1 MEITIQQ
8 GVSDE
13 GGIPRRNFKLKN
25 GSYENSAYND
35 GGVPTHYIIVAWLQE
50 PDTRKW
56 DEDKK
61 AWVDIPRPQKVQ
73 DYIDKFYPHW
83 DKNFAQRSNSAF
95 SSSFPYGAIILGEAN
110 SEKIECDLWEAPRED
125 ENPFIYLQEMAIKLA
140 EEKGLIPEYTLLDI
154 AECSPA
160 VTLFGYKE
168 GG

>member
-61 AWVDIPRPQKVQ
+61 AWVDIPRPQEVQ

-83 DKNFAQRSNSAF
+83 DKNC
-95 SSSFPYGAIILGEAN
+95 GAIILGETN
-110 SEKIECDLWEAPRED
+110 SDEIDSKLWDTPRED
-125 ENPFIYLQEMAIKLA
+125 EDRFVYLQEMAIKLA
-140 EEKGLIPEYTLLDI
+140 EEKGLIPEYTLMDI
-154 AECSPA
+154 AECNFA
-160 VTLFGYKE
+160 VTLYGYKE